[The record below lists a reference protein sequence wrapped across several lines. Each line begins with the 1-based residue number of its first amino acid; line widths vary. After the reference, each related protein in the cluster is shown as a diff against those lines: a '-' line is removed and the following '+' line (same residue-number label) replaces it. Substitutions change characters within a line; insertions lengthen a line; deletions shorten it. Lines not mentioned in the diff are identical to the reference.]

1 MLVPEIDEHRKYLN
15 DKGRVSA
22 FAEAIAESVRPD
34 DVVVDLGAGET
45 EVEEDQVGFVEA
57 IFGADRAELGKA
69 SLNQNHAGPKRSQR
83 HPSSSDGS
91 RIAVDPEQPATG
103 CDPLQDLA
111 GMARLPEGAVDRD
124 RPPSGLEQLYY
135 LL

>member
-1 MLVPEIDEHRKYLN
+1 MN
-15 DKGRVSA
+15 DDGC
-22 FAEAIAESVRPD
+22 RP
-34 DVVVDLGAGET
+34 
-45 EVEEDQVGFVEA
+45 
-57 IFGADRAELGKA
+57 ELGQA
-69 SLNQNHAGPKRSQR
+69 CPRGR
-83 HPSSSDGS
+83 DGDG
-91 RIAVDPEQPATG
+91 IAVDPEQPATG